1 MVDSRMRYFHKLTM
15 IGEMPQPAQTILAA
29 FPDMRT
35 RDTGYDEGFEVVG
48 YLPPAP
54 WKDSDMKGKSVLI
67 AGDSRLDHL
76 CPQPQL
82 STKLLLLGYRLDSIA
97 DEMEAKK
104 LGFVRS

>member
-15 IGEMPQPAQTILAA
+15 IGEMPQPAQAILAA
-29 FPDMRT
+29 FPNIRT
-35 RDTGYDEGFEVVG
+35 RDTGYNEGFEVVG

-54 WKDSDMKGKSVLI
+54 WKDSDMRGKSVLI
-67 AGDSRLDHL
+67 AGDRRLDHL

-82 STKLLLLGYRLDSIA
+82 GATLLLLGYRLDTIA